1 MKRSL
6 RINGLIGS
14 MLGLSMLALATPGFA
29 ENLPGAVTLS
39 PYIGG
44 YTFDHSQSY
53 QNLENSLIY
62 GLRLGYNFDK
72 NWGVEGRFGYVLA
85 ESRGAKFQEADVYSY
100 GIDALYHFN
109 VTPNFVPFL
118 AAGMGGIH
126 HNYPASGFGYYPE
139 YSANYGL
146 GIKYFVADNVALR
159 ADVRHVIL
167 PDDKLQN
174 IEYTAGVTFMIGGVK
189 PQVAQVQAQAM
200 PECPPPAPVPVPVE
214 VRDTSAPY
222 VTLATPLDGSAD
234 ASTRTEARVAFSEAM
249 DPATINTKTVTLYQG
264 KMPVQGTV
272 SAPSNRSASFTQA
285 GELAPNTLYTGRVSS
300 GVRDLAGNP
309 MARDYVWSFKTAA
322 VPATRVETQVQK
334 TTETRYISKLVMLT
348 GTHFEFDKT
357 NLTPEGKELVQKNIQ
372 IMKDNADLRIRIE
385 GHTSAAGS
393 AKYNQDLSE
402 RRANAVR
409 TYMVQEGGIAPDRLE
424 AVGYGKTRPAVPE
437 ARPSDRESK
446 AAQTNRRVVF
456 EIIEK
461 K

>member
-1 MKRSL
+1 MGLLLSL
-6 RINGLIGS
+6 A
-14 MLGLSMLALATPGFA
+14 MLALATPAFA
-29 ENLPGAVTLS
+29 ENRADGFTIS
-39 PYIGG
+39 PYMGG
-44 YTFDHSQSY
+44 YTYDHDQSY
-53 QNLENSLIY
+53 QNLEISPIY
-62 GLRLGYNFDK
+62 GLRMGYNFDK
-72 NWGVEGRFGYVLA
+72 NWGVEGRFGYALA

-100 GIDALYHFN
+100 GIDALFHLN

-118 AAGMGGIH
+118 AVGMGGIH

-139 YSANYGL
+139 YTANYGL

-159 ADVRHVIL
+159 ADVRHIIL

-174 IEYTAGVTFMIGGVK
+174 LEYTAGVTFMIGGER
-189 PQVAQVQAQAM
+189 PPVAQVQAQPM
-200 PECPPPAPVPVPVE
+200 PECPPVPIPVE
-214 VRDTSAPY
+214 ARDTTAPY
-222 VTLATPLDGSAD
+222 VTLVTPLDGSAD
-234 ASTRTEARVAFSEAM
+234 ASTRTETRIAFSEPM
-249 DPATINTKTVTLYQG
+249 DPATINTKTITLYQG

-272 SAPSNRSASFTQA
+272 SAPTNRSASFTQA

-309 MARDYVWSFKTAA
+309 MANDYAWSFKTAA
-322 VPATRVETQVQK
+322 VPATRVETLVQK
-334 TTETRYISKLVMLT
+334 TTETRYISKLVMLK
-348 GTHFEFDKT
+348 GTHFEFDKA

-372 IMKDNADLRIRIE
+372 IMKDNTDLRVRIE
-385 GHTSAAGS
+385 GHTSASGS

-424 AVGYGKTRPAVPE
+424 AIGYGKTRPAVPE
-437 ARPSDRESK
+437 ARPSDKESR
-446 AAQTNRRVVF
+446 AAQANRRVVF